1 MLFSVAVPVPVVPV
15 TETSN
20 KEWLTDVSKW
30 AFCRLRNIFLEDMK
44 VDRLWDNHDVN
55 PQEQE
60 KLEMLKDSMIKKI
73 MEVVMCFSC
82 AVKAVMTAGPLSED
96 EEDSLTDEVNASFVL
111 SSAGEP
117 DWINDFKVVMGK
129 GITAVTKEL
138 DGKIIPLHVV
148 DL

>member
-1 MLFSVAVPVPVVPV
+1 MPVPVVPV
-15 TETSN
+15 TETSC
-20 KEWLTDVSKW
+20 KEWLTDVAKW

-55 PQEQE
+55 LQEPE
-60 KLEMLKDSMIKKI
+60 KLERLKDSMMKKI
-73 MEVVMCFSC
+73 MEVVTCFCC
-82 AVKAVMTAGPLSED
+82 AVKVVMTDGPLSHD
-96 EEDSLTDEVNASFVL
+96 EEDSLTNQVNASFVL

-117 DWINDFKVVMGK
+117 DWMKDFKVVMRK
-129 GITAVTKEL
+129 GLTAVTKEL